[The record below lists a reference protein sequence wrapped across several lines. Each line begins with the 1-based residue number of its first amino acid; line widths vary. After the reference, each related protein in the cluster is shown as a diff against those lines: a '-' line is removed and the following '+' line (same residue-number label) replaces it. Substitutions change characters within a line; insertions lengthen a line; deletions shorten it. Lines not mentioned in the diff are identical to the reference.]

1 MINLD
6 FEKEELLDLANLL
19 QDELDSYAVRII
31 KFLRNSSSDILYG
44 NFRFSSSS
52 EHHELVLS
60 SYGHIIEY
68 GDNVPVR
75 LIAGINFV
83 IAESLRMHIDCL
95 GRELGNKEYT
105 LAEH

>member
-6 FEKEELLDLANLL
+6 FEKDELLDLANLL
-19 QDELDSYAVRII
+19 LDELDGYAVRDI

-68 GDNVPVR
+68 GENVPVR
-75 LIAGINFV
+75 LITEINFA
-83 IAESLRMHIDCL
+83 IIESLRKHIDFL
-95 GRELGNKEYT
+95 GKG
-105 LAEH
+105 